1 MKDTFVAKT
10 GTSVADVKDCLYCLC
25 RSSLTSSS
33 WKLVAVPWSSVVVFW
48 VRCVIEA
55 SLWCTGPP
63 ESAQAISLHPPAS
76 RTQVSPCFPHGR
88 MGPGQSVWKWL
99 EKMRMSKRTFVW
111 TFIIRSGCFHTFNLS
126 APVPPKSFACFLKMI
141 LSFFAQ
147 HRRLR
152 RIGRDVDLKN
162 RLFRK
167 KWVNQIT
174 FHNSILHLEI
184 DEQST
189 VEILHLRDGVDPRR
203 NKLFRSVQ
211 LYSHVL

>member
-33 WKLVAVPWSSVVVFW
+33 WKLVAVPGSSVVVFW

-88 MGPGQSVWKWL
+88 MVPGQSVWKWL
-99 EKMRMSKRTFVW
+99 EKMRISKRTFIW
-111 TFIIRSGCFHTFNLS
+111 TFIIRSGCLHTFNLS
-126 APVPPKSFACFLKMI
+126 FLRWSSRVWRFSCASPEARSSITWPFSPSSAETLCMFFEDDPLVLRATPSSSPHWPWRRSQKS
-141 LSFFAQ
+141 
-147 HRRLR
+147 
-152 RIGRDVDLKN
+152 
-162 RLFRK
+162 
-167 KWVNQIT
+167 
-174 FHNSILHLEI
+174 
-184 DEQST
+184 
-189 VEILHLRDGVDPRR
+189 
-203 NKLFRSVQ
+203 SVQ
-211 LYSHVL
+211 EKMSQPDYVS